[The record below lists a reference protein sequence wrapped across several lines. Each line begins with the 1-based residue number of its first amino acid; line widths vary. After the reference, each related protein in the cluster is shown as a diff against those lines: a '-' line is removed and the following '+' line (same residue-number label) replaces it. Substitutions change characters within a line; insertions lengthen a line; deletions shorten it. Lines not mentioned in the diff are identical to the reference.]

1 MKDTHKINNWNNNVN
16 TFDQLEN
23 LNPNQNSTFNTILK
37 DLVSAIIII
46 LNNI

>member
-1 MKDTHKINNWNNNVN
+1 ME

-37 DLVSAIIII
+37 DLVLAIISFT
-46 LNNI
+46 NI